1 MRGRSYNIKHWTK
14 RLYQLHKNNIEP
26 TLFRCSSPDVGVVG
40 ALVHQLRVLLVEA
53 QDARPPR
60 AAAAHA
66 GRIRVQHHALVLM
79 VQLPMGELHA
89 IVFFNGFNRIFC
101 S

>member
-1 MRGRSYNIKHWTK
+1 MSSTPF
-14 RLYQLHKNNIEP
+14 HKNDVDP

-53 QDARPPR
+53 QDAGPPR

-66 GRIRVQHHALVLM
+66 GRIRIQHHALVLM
-79 VQLPMGELHA
+79 VQLPMGELH
-89 IVFFNGFNRIFC
+89 IRNRSCRLQLFIIKT
-101 S
+101 

>member
-1 MRGRSYNIKHWTK
+1 M
-14 RLYQLHKNNIEP
+14 
-26 TLFRCSSPDVGVVG
+26 FRCSSPDVGVDG
-40 ALVHQLRVLLVEA
+40 ALVRQLRVLLVEA

-89 IVFFNGFNRIFC
+89 IVFLMGSIAYSAHEGNLKQGTRSLC
-101 S
+101 HKLTA